1 MTRWRLVA
9 AIAAIVLVAGGPSR
23 AEPLV
28 ADLSSHRI
36 AIESGFTGAEVLLY
50 GAIEDEGDLVV
61 VVRGPMER
69 IVVRRKDR
77 ILGVWMNRDKMIFVG
92 VPAFYAVASSRPLDE
107 IARAPLLALH
117 RIGLDTLRLT
127 ALTTRPPKEIK
138 PFHDALMRNR
148 VRDGLYKA
156 EPGKV
161 SFVGKRL
168 FRTKLR
174 FPGNVPTGTYNTQV
188 FLIRD
193 GAVVSAETTPLFISK
208 SGLEAEINYF
218 ARAQPA
224 YYGITAIIL
233 ALAAGWIAAVVF
245 RKV

>member
-1 MTRWRLVA
+1 MARYFVA
-9 AIAAIVLVAGGPSR
+9 GIVAIALVTGGTSR

-50 GAIEDEGDLVV
+50 GAIEGEGDLVV
-61 VVRGPMER
+61 VVRGPVER
-69 IVVRRKDR
+69 VVVRRKDR
-77 ILGVWMNRDKMIFVG
+77 VLGVWMNRDKVTFMG
-92 VPAFYAVASSRPLDE
+92 VPGFYTVASSRPLE
-107 IARAPLLALH
+107 KIAQDPLLALH
-117 RIGLDTLRLT
+117 QIGLGTIHLI
-127 ALTTRPPKEIK
+127 ALSTRPPEEIE
-138 PFHDALMRNR
+138 PFREALVRNR
-148 VRDGLYKA
+148 ILDGLYKA

-161 SFVGKRL
+161 SFVAKRL

-174 FPGNVPTGTYNTQV
+174 FPANVPTGTYDAQV

-193 GAVVSAETTPLFISK
+193 GTVVSAETTPLFVNK

-218 ARAQPA
+218 ARAQPV
-224 YYGITAIIL
+224 YYGIAAIIL
-233 ALAAGWIAAVVF
+233 ALATGWVAAVIF